1 MLKRC
6 RRILEKYVNGGGGG
20 GKQLQKKQKS
30 EKFYFDFLYLQ
41 FKSLK

>member
-20 GKQLQKKQKS
+20 GVYSFNKNKIARSFILIS
-30 EKFYFDFLYLQ
+30 YIY
-41 FKSLK
+41 SLKV